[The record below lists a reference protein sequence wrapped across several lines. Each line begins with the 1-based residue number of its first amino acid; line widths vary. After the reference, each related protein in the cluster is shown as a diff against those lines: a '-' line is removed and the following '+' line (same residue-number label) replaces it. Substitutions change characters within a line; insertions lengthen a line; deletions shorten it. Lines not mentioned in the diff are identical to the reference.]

1 MRSYSRKRIADR
13 RGAMLVLVVLCL
25 PVILGFCVFALNV
38 AWMQLTRTELRTA
51 TDASARAG
59 SRILSRR
66 QDPAAAR
73 TAAHAAAGRNSVG
86 GTPLLLQDADI
97 QLGSAV
103 ADGSGRWTFT
113 ARADTDPN
121 LFSVRVLGR
130 RTVGSAGGAV
140 PLLFTGLFDRT
151 TFEPVK
157 SATATQMDR
166 DLVLVLDRSGSMG
179 TATSTG
185 TRWADLED
193 AVNGFLYALQLTPQT
208 ELVGL
213 ATYAGEAS
221 ADLNMSDNYVN
232 VAARVSSIVPSG
244 ATAIGEGI
252 AIGRQLVL
260 DPWVQRPYARKTI
273 VVMTDGIHNAGRD
286 PEPEAQ
292 AAAAEGTIVHTVTF
306 GDGANISRMQTVAS
320 DGGGQ
325 HWHAADRDSLIDV
338 FREIANNSP
347 TLLTE

>member
-1 MRSYSRKRIADR
+1 MRSCGKLQNARR
-13 RGAMLVLVVLCL
+13 RGAMLVLVVLCM
-25 PVILGFCVFALNV
+25 PIILGFGVFALNV
-38 AWMQLTRTELRTA
+38 AWMQLTRSELRTA
-51 TDASARAG
+51 TDAAARAG

-86 GTPLLLQDADI
+86 GTPLLLHDADI
-97 QLGSAV
+97 VLGSAV
-103 ADGSGRWTFT
+103 ADGIGRWTFT
-113 ARADTDPN
+113 ARPDTDPN
-121 LFSVRVLGR
+121 LISVRVMGR

-166 DLVLVLDRSGSMG
+166 DLVLVLDRSGSMTIG
-179 TATSTG
+179 TPTG
-185 TRWADLED
+185 TRWSDLED

-213 ATYAGEAS
+213 ATYAGEAT
-221 ADLNMSDNYVN
+221 ADLSMSDNYVN
-232 VAARVSSIVPSG
+232 ISARVSSIVPAG
-244 ATAIGEGI
+244 LTAIGEGM
-252 AIGRQLVL
+252 AIGRQLIR
-260 DPWVQRPYARKTI
+260 DPSVQRPYARKTI
-273 VVMTDGIHNAGRD
+273 VVMTDGIHNTGRD
-286 PEPEAQ
+286 PEPEAR
-292 AAAAEGTIVHTVTF
+292 AASAEGTIVHTVTF

-325 HWHAADRDSLIDV
+325 HWHATDRDSLIDV
-338 FREIANNSP
+338 FREIANNTP